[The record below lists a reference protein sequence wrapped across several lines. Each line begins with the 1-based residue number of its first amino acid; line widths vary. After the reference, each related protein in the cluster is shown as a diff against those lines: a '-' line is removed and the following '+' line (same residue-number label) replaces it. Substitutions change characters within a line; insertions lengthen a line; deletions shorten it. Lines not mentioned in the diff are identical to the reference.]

1 MRTYTLEQ
9 FTDIALNKNQSK
21 NILSNDVLSIYDN
34 LLKQLNINTRS
45 VEYEQKERKNN
56 KRPRNNKPELLSSG
70 KVVDFKQKDIVEK
83 TDYEKIMTNIRGTLN
98 KLSSKNYNTQRDLL
112 ISHLDEL
119 SGLNDESYIIE
130 CSTYLFDVA
139 SKNKFYSQMYA
150 NLYTELSKLY
160 PYFEERK
167 EQFIVDC
174 LDGLD
179 TITYIDESHDYEGF
193 CKNNKQNDIRRSMNT
208 FLINLYKIDEC
219 NIQCVL
225 KMINTLLDTISVNRD
240 ISSQSQVIEE
250 LTENLYIFITELVSE
265 LKRHETWG
273 KIVDNIAF
281 YTKLKVSE
289 HPGLTTRIKFK
300 FMDIMDVIQQK

>member
-225 KMINTLLDTISVNRD
+225 KMINTILDTISVNRD

>member
-34 LLKQLNINTRS
+34 LLKKLNINTRS

-70 KVVDFKQKDIVEK
+70 KVVDFKQKDIAEK

-225 KMINTLLDTISVNRD
+225 KMINTILDTISVNRD

>member
-21 NILSNDVLSIYDN
+21 NILSNVVLSIYDN

-273 KIVDNIAF
+273 KIVDNIAD